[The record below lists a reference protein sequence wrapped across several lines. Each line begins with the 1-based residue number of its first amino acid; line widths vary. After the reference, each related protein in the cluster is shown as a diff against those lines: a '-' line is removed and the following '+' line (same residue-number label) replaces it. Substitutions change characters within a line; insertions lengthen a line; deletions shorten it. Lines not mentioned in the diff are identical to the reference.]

1 MQLAQKNLRES
12 LCFYTFVAVLSV
24 TDAKIFARVMI
35 IDSFIIEGIS
45 NIGHLHLDVGGM
57 NALIAPNGYG
67 KSNVLCAISFGLM
80 FLNTNEETRRQMLRS
95 RYLPINVSMQEKKFH
110 FEVYGRIERDERTE
124 MVQYGYECQWA
135 EGAVPG
141 YVLSEWLKIKAE
153 DEQRYRQMVNRRD
166 GYYCMIVPSA
176 TGRCNKPFAA
186 TPQQPV
192 LPAIASG
199 GLFLSDLAKEI
210 CDIRIPNL
218 NTLDNPESYFSVEGG
233 NGISMLG
240 GMTLSEYIYQ
250 MKETDTDSFSI
261 LSDGIRQLIP
271 GIMSFEPDEITLS
284 DGRSKVYDIRV
295 QEFHNSQPT
304 SIRLLSSGSKRMI
317 FLFTLC
323 MAARKQNIPMIM
335 VEEPENSV
343 HPRLMENLLLT
354 LQAYASNTKILMTS
368 HSPYLMRYMQPDQM
382 YFGLPMNDGLA
393 HFKKVNPSKLKYL
406 YKYAGDMELTFGEFM
421 FDFMLD
427 MESENEKLT
436 TFFK

>member
-1 MQLAQKNLRES
+1 
-12 LCFYTFVAVLSV
+12 
-24 TDAKIFARVMI
+24 MI

-45 NIGHLHLDVGGM
+45 NIGHLRLDVREM

-67 KSNVLCAISFGLM
+67 KSNALSAISFGLM
-80 FLNTNEETRRQMLRS
+80 FLNTNEETRRQMLQS
-95 RYLPINVSMQEKKFH
+95 HYLPINVSMQEKKFH
-110 FEVYGRIERDERTE
+110 FEIYGRIERDDRTE

-135 EGAVPG
+135 EGTVPG

-153 DEQRYRQMVNRRD
+153 DEQRYRQMMNRQD

-176 TGRCNKPFAA
+176 TGRCNKPYAA

-233 NGISMLG
+233 DGIPMLG
-240 GMTLSEYIYQ
+240 GMTLCEYIYQ
-250 MKETDTDSFSI
+250 MKETDADSFSI

-271 GIMSFEPDEITLS
+271 GIVSFEPDEITLS

-295 QEFHNSQPT
+295 QEEHNSLPT
-304 SIRLLSSGSKRMI
+304 SIRLLSSGSKRII

-343 HPRLMENLLLT
+343 HPRLMEDLLLI

-427 MESENEKLT
+427 MKAGNEKLT

>member
-1 MQLAQKNLRES
+1 
-12 LCFYTFVAVLSV
+12 
-24 TDAKIFARVMI
+24 MI

-45 NIGHLHLDVGGM
+45 NIGHMRLDVGEM

-67 KSNVLCAISFGLM
+67 KSNVLSAISFGLM
-80 FLNTNEETRRQMLRS
+80 YLNANEEIKRQMLRS
-95 RYLPINVSMQEKKFH
+95 RYLPINVSIPEKKFH
-110 FEVYGRIERDERTE
+110 FEIHGRIQREGRTE

-153 DEQRYRQMVNRRD
+153 DEQRFRQMIKRRN
-166 GYYCMIVPSA
+166 GYYSLIVPSA

-186 TPQQPV
+186 TPQQLTLPV
-192 LPAIASG
+192 IASG

-218 NTLDNPESYFSVEGG
+218 NSLDNPESYFSVEGG

-240 GMTLSEYIYQ
+240 DMTLSEYIYQ
-250 MKETDTDSFSI
+250 MKETDADSFSI

-271 GIMSFEPDEITLS
+271 NIVLFEPDEITLS
-284 DGRSKVYDIRV
+284 DGRSRVYDIRV
-295 QEFHNSQPT
+295 QEKFNSQPT

-323 MAARKQNIPMIM
+323 SAARKQNIPMIM

-382 YFGLPMNDGLA
+382 YFGLPKHDGLA
-393 HFKKVNPSKLKYL
+393 HFAKVNSSKLKYL
-406 YKYAGDMELTFGEFM
+406 YRYAGDMELTFGEFM

-427 MESENEKLT
+427 VEADNEKLA

>member
-1 MQLAQKNLRES
+1 MQLAQKYLRES
-12 LCFYTFVAVLSV
+12 VYFYTFVADLSV

-45 NIGHLHLDVGGM
+45 NIGHLRLDVGEM

-67 KSNVLCAISFGLM
+67 KSNVLSAISFGLM

-110 FEVYGRIERDERTE
+110 FEVYGRIERDDRTE

-153 DEQRYRQMVNRRD
+153 NEQRYRQMVNRRD
-166 GYYCMIVPSA
+166 GYYCMIVPSV

-186 TPQQPV
+186 IPQQPV

-199 GLFLSDLAKEI
+199 GLFLSDLAKKI

-250 MKETDTDSFSI
+250 MKETDANSFSI

-271 GIMSFEPDEITLS
+271 GIVSFEPDEITLS

-295 QEFHNSQPT
+295 QEIHNSQPT

-427 MESENEKLT
+427 METDNEKLVS
-436 TFFK
+436 FFK

>member
-1 MQLAQKNLRES
+1 
-12 LCFYTFVAVLSV
+12 
-24 TDAKIFARVMI
+24 MI

-45 NIGHLHLDVGGM
+45 NIGHLRLDVREM

-67 KSNVLCAISFGLM
+67 KSNALSAISFGLM

-95 RYLPINVSMQEKKFH
+95 HYLPINVSMQEKKFH
-110 FEVYGRIERDERTE
+110 FEIYGRIERDDRTE

-135 EGAVPG
+135 EGTVPG

-153 DEQRYRQMVNRRD
+153 DEQRYRQMMNRQD

-176 TGRCNKPFAA
+176 TGRCNKPYAA

-233 NGISMLG
+233 DGIPMLG
-240 GMTLSEYIYQ
+240 GMTLCEYIYQ
-250 MKETDTDSFSI
+250 MKETDADSFSI

-271 GIMSFEPDEITLS
+271 GIVSFEPDEITLS

-295 QEFHNSQPT
+295 QEEHNSLPT
-304 SIRLLSSGSKRMI
+304 SIRLLSGGSKRII

-343 HPRLMENLLLT
+343 HPRLMEDLLLI

-393 HFKKVNPSKLKYL
+393 NFKKVNPSKLKYL

-427 MESENEKLT
+427 MKAGNEKLT

>member
-1 MQLAQKNLRES
+1 
-12 LCFYTFVAVLSV
+12 
-24 TDAKIFARVMI
+24 MI

-45 NIGHLHLDVGGM
+45 NIGHLRLDVREM

-67 KSNVLCAISFGLM
+67 KSNALSAISFGLM

-95 RYLPINVSMQEKKFH
+95 HYLPINVSMQEKKFH
-110 FEVYGRIERDERTE
+110 FEIYGRIERDDRTE

-135 EGAVPG
+135 EGTVPG

-153 DEQRYRQMVNRRD
+153 DEQRYRQMMNRQD

-176 TGRCNKPFAA
+176 TGRCNKPYAA

-218 NTLDNPESYFSVEGG
+218 NTLGNPESYFSVEGG
-233 NGISMLG
+233 DGIPMLG
-240 GMTLSEYIYQ
+240 GMTLCEYIYQ
-250 MKETDTDSFSI
+250 MKETDADSFSI

-271 GIMSFEPDEITLS
+271 GIVSFEPDEITLS

-295 QEFHNSQPT
+295 QEEHNSLPT
-304 SIRLLSSGSKRMI
+304 SIRLLSSGSKRII

-343 HPRLMENLLLT
+343 HPRLMEDLLLI

-427 MESENEKLT
+427 MKAGNEKLT